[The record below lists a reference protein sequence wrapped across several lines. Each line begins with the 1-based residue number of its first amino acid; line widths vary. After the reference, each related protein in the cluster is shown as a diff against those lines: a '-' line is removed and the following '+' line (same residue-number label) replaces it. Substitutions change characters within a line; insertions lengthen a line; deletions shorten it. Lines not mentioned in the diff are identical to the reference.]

1 MRPKNSDYNNDT
13 EFQQFQESIK
23 DKSPSTA
30 KSYKASYK
38 KVRDLLGKAIRDTA
52 EETVIKVIQV
62 DNENINTQQALINI
76 CILTR
81 KLAPEMPILRL
92 VEQRTIN
99 KGEVIEVLKQANTL
113 KDLPSLEEYDQ
124 YLDDLW
130 TAGKYREFIVNYL
143 LRHHYVRNLDLIF
156 DIVTTKAETLDSTKN
171 WLWLDRRNLRCVYIR
186 NTYKTAKTY
195 GQKTVVIDNERFMF
209 AAKRCM
215 KSMYA
220 FPITEDPM
228 LIGYYVHKMTMLNSK
243 GQRLGEGDCLKI
255 IVNHYRDNVQKL
267 EEISKSRGTNFKVL
281 ITSYNISFNKDMD
294 KDLSTP

>member
-1 MRPKNSDYNNDT
+1 MRPKNSDYKNDT

-23 DKSPSTA
+23 DKSLSTA

-130 TAGKYREFIVNYL
+130 TAGKY
-143 LRHHYVRNLDLIF
+143 
-156 DIVTTKAETLDSTKN
+156 K
-171 WLWLDRRNLRCVYIR
+171 
-186 NTYKTAKTY
+186 
-195 GQKTVVIDNERFMF
+195 
-209 AAKRCM
+209 
-215 KSMYA
+215 
-220 FPITEDPM
+220 
-228 LIGYYVHKMTMLNSK
+228 
-243 GQRLGEGDCLKI
+243 
-255 IVNHYRDNVQKL
+255 
-267 EEISKSRGTNFKVL
+267 
-281 ITSYNISFNKDMD
+281 
-294 KDLSTP
+294 